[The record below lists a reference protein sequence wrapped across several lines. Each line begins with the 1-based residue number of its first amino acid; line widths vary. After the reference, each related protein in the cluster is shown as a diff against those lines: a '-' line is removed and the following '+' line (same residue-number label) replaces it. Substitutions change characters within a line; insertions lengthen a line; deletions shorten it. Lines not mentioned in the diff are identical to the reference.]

1 MKAVTGI
8 ALSALL
14 LGCAAQ
20 DTQDTQDKPATQD
33 EEQAVR
39 DFVAV
44 RDLEELDKLRSSS
57 NDSWQVIG
65 DEFII
70 YETRKADY
78 LVEFTRVCYELEDNT
93 RIVADIRREMNIMRS
108 RFDTIRGCRIR
119 KIFALTEAE
128 AAELK
133 QLGES
138 PGSRN

>member
-14 LGCAAQ
+14 LGCVA
-20 DTQDTQDKPATQD
+20 QDTQDKPATQD

-44 RDLEELDKLRSSS
+44 RNLEELDKLRSSS
-57 NDSWQVIG
+57 NDSWQVIA

-70 YETRKADY
+70 YETRKAAY
-78 LVEFTRVCYELEDNT
+78 LVEFTRACYELEDRT
-93 RIVADIRREMNIMRS
+93 RIVADIRRERNIMRS

-128 AAELK
+128 AA
-133 QLGES
+133 
-138 PGSRN
+138 

>member
-1 MKAVTGI
+1 MKTVMGI
-8 ALSALL
+8 ALSTLL
-14 LGCAAQ
+14 LACVA
-20 DTQDTQDKPATQD
+20 QDTQDKPATQD

-57 NDSWQVIG
+57 NDSWQVIA

-70 YETRKADY
+70 YETRKAAY
-78 LVEFTRVCYELEDNT
+78 LVEFTRACYELEDNT
-93 RIVADIRREMNIMRS
+93 RIVADLRRERNTIRA

-119 KIFALTEAE
+119 KIFSLTEAE

>member
-1 MKAVTGI
+1 MKTAMGI
-8 ALSALL
+8 VLSALL
-14 LGCAAQ
+14 LACVA
-20 DTQDTQDKPATQD
+20 QDTQDKPATQD
-33 EEQAVR
+33 KEQAVR
-39 DFVAV
+39 DVVAV

-57 NDSWQVIG
+57 NDSWQVIA

-70 YETRKADY
+70 YETRKAAY
-78 LVEFTRVCYELEDNT
+78 LVEFTRACYALEDRT

>member
-14 LGCAAQ
+14 LGCAA
-20 DTQDTQDKPATQD
+20 QDTQDKPATQD

-57 NDSWQVIG
+57 NDSWQVIA
-65 DEFII
+65 DKFII

-78 LVEFTRVCYELEDNT
+78 LVEFTRACYELEDNT

>member
-1 MKAVTGI
+1 MNAVMGI

-14 LGCAAQ
+14 LACVA
-20 DTQDTQDKPATQD
+20 QDTQDKPATQD
-33 EEQAVR
+33 AEQAVR

-57 NDSWQVIG
+57 NDSWQVIA

-70 YETRKADY
+70 YETRKAAY
-78 LVEFTRVCYELEDNT
+78 LVEFTRACYELEDRT
-93 RIVADIRREMNIMRS
+93 RIVADIRRERNIIRS